1 MARGIYVAICIC
13 SMVFFACGQKQSE
26 GPIQLPSTSV
36 LTVRSSWGVVTSN
49 YLRMRTNPSKTS
61 SVLDG
66 LTKGTIVEVLS
77 TTEKEETIED
87 ETALWFRI
95 SLDGLKGWV
104 FGAYLEVLDSQ
115 SDAEAYARELK

>member
-1 MARGIYVAICIC
+1 MARGIYIAICIC
-13 SMVFFACGQKQSE
+13 SMMFFTCGQKQSE

-49 YLRMRTNPSKTS
+49 YLRMRTNPSKTA

-77 TTEKEETIED
+77 ATEKEETIED

-104 FGAYLEVLDSQ
+104 FGAYLEVLDSK
-115 SDAEAYARELK
+115 SNAEAYARELK